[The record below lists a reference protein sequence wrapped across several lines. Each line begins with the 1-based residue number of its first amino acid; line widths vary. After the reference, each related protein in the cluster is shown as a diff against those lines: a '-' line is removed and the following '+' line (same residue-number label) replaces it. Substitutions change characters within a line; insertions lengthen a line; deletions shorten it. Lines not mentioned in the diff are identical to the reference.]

1 MRMVKLMADYE
12 CFPLWEASP
21 GQVGNINPDELPI
34 SAGLR
39 SKLAQWAAEY
49 DATLNR
55 DDPAQSGFPT
65 DEAKAEFKRT
75 GTELGEQLKSE
86 LGSNFSV
93 FVKV

>member
-1 MRMVKLMADYE
+1 MRKLKLMPDYE

-39 SKLAQWAAEY
+39 SKLVQWAAEY

-55 DDPAQSGFPT
+55 EDPAQSGFPT
-65 DEAKAEFKRT
+65 DESKAEFKRT
-75 GTELGEQLKSE
+75 GMELGEQLKSE
-86 LGSNFSV
+86 LGPDFSV
-93 FVKV
+93 LVKV